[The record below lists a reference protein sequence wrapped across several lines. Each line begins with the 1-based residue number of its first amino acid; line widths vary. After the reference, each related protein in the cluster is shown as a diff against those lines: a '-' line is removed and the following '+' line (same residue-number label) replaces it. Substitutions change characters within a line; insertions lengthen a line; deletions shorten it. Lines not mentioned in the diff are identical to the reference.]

1 MRKLTVLSLAG
12 LLILAFSA
20 VGYAQAPKLEFRAS
34 GFIDAQTFIGEGV
47 PQYNTGAGIY
57 KVTNGNY
64 QQLVNFAPGVSPT
77 PTAGLLAGATAV
89 NSQGWNRTQS
99 NWEGR
104 AHLKF
109 DAVMGPNLSGTIY
122 FEIDTFRYGSVF
134 NGTAIQ
140 REANNFGAW
149 TTDRAA
155 VEVKNIYIDV
165 GLPYFGIPVPITV
178 RVGAQPI
185 GVRPNMMVYSDG
197 TGVTAGLKIDPVM
210 IMPIYAKALENLD
223 FADDDVDVWGLHA
236 NAKLGTFTV
245 GAYGL
250 AYRMNTYPFYVL
262 QAANGTIIPPDFGG
276 LPAQMTGIINQIPGT
291 FKSHMYW
298 MGAYADGKAGPVN
311 LNFDF
316 VYDYGSVDER
326 NSYAPNV
333 KYEGWATRL
342 KVDFPW
348 EKFNF
353 GVVGMY
359 ATGADARKTSSSG
372 LPGTSAAGMPG
383 YNSGMLTRRNSGYVV
398 PPGSEQGPGNAE
410 SMVVYGMEAGATGGY
425 GIADNAN
432 YAALSR
438 GGFGGTWFGKLYGSM
453 KLSPWYK
460 LTIQGLYIGD
470 TTQHGNTFGSAVK
483 YQGTNILR
491 NDANIGWEMDLL
503 NEIQIYNNLR
513 FFVGGGYLI
522 AGDALDVKMSVG
534 GNRAATNP
542 WAVRT
547 RLMYTF

>member
-1 MRKLTVLSLAG
+1 MRKLAVLSLAG

-47 PQYNTGAGIY
+47 PQYNSGAGTYGVINSNY
-57 KVTNGNY
+57 K
-64 QQLVNFAPGVSPT
+64 QLVLPGPSAPTG
-77 PTAGLLAGATAV
+77 GLLSGAVAV

-134 NGTAIQ
+134 NATAIS
-140 REANNFGAW
+140 REANNWGAW

-197 TGVTAGLKIDPVM
+197 TGVTAGIKIDPVL

-223 FADDDVDVWGLHA
+223 FADDDVDVYGLHA
-236 NAKLGTFTV
+236 NAKFGKFSV

-262 QAANGTIIPPDFGG
+262 QAIGGTILSPDYGG
-276 LPAQMTGIINQIPGT
+276 LPAAMTGIINQVPGT

-298 MGAYADGKAGPVN
+298 LGAYMDGKAGPVN

-326 NSYAPNV
+326 NSPNVHNV
-333 KYEGWATRL
+333 KYEGWAARL
-342 KVDFPW
+342 KVDYPW

-353 GVVGMY
+353 GLVGMY
-359 ATGADARKTSSSG
+359 ATGADTRRTSSAG
-372 LPGTSAAGMPG
+372 LPGDATSNGTL
-383 YNSGMLTRRNSGYVV
+383 SRRNTSYVV
-398 PPGSEQGPGNAE
+398 PPGSEQGPANGE
-410 SMVVYGMEAGATGGY
+410 SMVVYGMEPGATGAY

-438 GGFGGTWFGKLYGSM
+438 GGFGGTWFAKLYGSM
-453 KLSPWYK
+453 KLAPWYK
-460 LTIQGLYIGD
+460 LTVQGLYIGD
-470 TTQHGNTFGSAVK
+470 TTRHGNTFGNAVRV
-483 YQGTNILR
+483 QGSTMLR
-491 NDANIGWEMDLL
+491 DDKSIGWEMDLL

-513 FFVGGGYLI
+513 WFIGAGYLF